1 MTDTDVLLIPVTAT
15 DVLKRPDGFIVPPLL
30 VSLIAAYP
38 SGVRSCFLVPSFNSG
53 RVLIILPFITP
64 LAIVVLPKRVTP
76 KLKLSSTLVTVALC
90 AAPLLEN
97 STISPTLN

>member
-53 RVLIILPFITP
+53 RVLIMSPITAP
-64 LAIVVLPKRVTP
+64 LESVVEPIRVTLI
-76 KLKLSSTLVTVALC
+76 LKLLVTAVTVAL
-90 AAPLLEN
+90 
-97 STISPTLN
+97 